1 MWLWRRIMSNLE
13 KLIELFR
20 NVFEGDVKTDAI
32 TENTRLIEDLEYNSI
47 GLLYMALAVE
57 ENFGVKF
64 NNDDFVNIRTVQDV
78 LDKIEGK
85 I

>member
-1 MWLWRRIMSNLE
+1 MSNLE
-13 KLIELFR
+13 KLIELFAQ
-20 NVFEGDVKTDAI
+20 VFEGDVETEGI
-32 TENTRLIEDLEYNSI
+32 TEQTGLVEDLELNSI

-64 NNDDFVNIRTVQDV
+64 NNEDFVRIRTVQDV

-85 I
+85 L

>member
-1 MWLWRRIMSNLE
+1 MSNLE
-13 KLIELFR
+13 KLIELFGT
-20 NVFEGDVKTDAI
+20 VFDGDVQTDGI
-32 TENTRLIEDLEYNSI
+32 TEQTRLIEDLELNSI

>member
-1 MWLWRRIMSNLE
+1 MSNLE
-13 KLIELFR
+13 KLIELFG
-20 NVFEGDVKTDAI
+20 NVFEGDVQTDGI
-32 TENTRLIEDLEYNSI
+32 TEQTRLVEDLELNSI

>member
-1 MWLWRRIMSNLE
+1 MSNLE
-13 KLIELFR
+13 KLVELFS
-20 NVFEGDVKTDAI
+20 NVFEGEVQADTI
-32 TENTRLIEDLEYNSI
+32 TEQTRLVEDLEFNSI

-85 I
+85 K

>member
-32 TENTRLIEDLEYNSI
+32 TENTRLIEDLEFNSI

>member
-1 MWLWRRIMSNLE
+1 MSNLE
-13 KLIELFR
+13 KLVELFG
-20 NVFEGDVKTDAI
+20 NVFEGDVQTDAI
-32 TENTRLIEDLEYNSI
+32 TEQTRLIEDLELNSI

>member
-1 MWLWRRIMSNLE
+1 MSNLE
-13 KLIELFR
+13 KLIELFGT
-20 NVFEGDVKTDAI
+20 VFDGDVQTDGI
-32 TENTRLIEDLEYNSI
+32 NEQTRLIEDLELNSI

-78 LDKIEGK
+78 LNKIEGK

>member
-1 MWLWRRIMSNLE
+1 MSNLE

-32 TENTRLIEDLEYNSI
+32 TENTRLIEDLELNSI

>member
-1 MWLWRRIMSNLE
+1 MNNLE
-13 KLIELFR
+13 KLIELFA
-20 NVFEGDVKTDAI
+20 NVFEGDVQTDGI
-32 TENTRLIEDLEYNSI
+32 TEQTRLVEDLELNSI

-64 NNDDFVNIRTVQDV
+64 NNDDFVNICTVQDV

>member
-1 MWLWRRIMSNLE
+1 MSNLE
-13 KLIELFR
+13 KLVELFR
-20 NVFEGDVKTDAI
+20 NVFEGDIQTDAI
-32 TENTRLIEDLEYNSI
+32 TEQTRLIEDLEFNSI

-64 NNDDFVNIRTVQDV
+64 NNEDFVNIRTVQDV

>member
-1 MWLWRRIMSNLE
+1 MNHLE
-13 KLIELFR
+13 KLIELFAT
-20 NVFEGDVKTDAI
+20 VFEGDVQTEGI
-32 TENTRLIEDLEYNSI
+32 TEKTRLVEDLELNSI

>member
-1 MWLWRRIMSNLE
+1 MWLWREIMSNLE

-32 TENTRLIEDLEYNSI
+32 TENTRLIEDLEFNSI

>member
-1 MWLWRRIMSNLE
+1 MSNLE

-32 TENTRLIEDLEYNSI
+32 TENTCLIEDLEFNSI

>member
-1 MWLWRRIMSNLE
+1 MSNLE
-13 KLIELFR
+13 KLVELFS
-20 NVFEGDVKTDAI
+20 NVFEGDVQADTI
-32 TENTRLIEDLEYNSI
+32 TEQTRLVEDLEFNSI

-64 NNDDFVNIRTVQDV
+64 NNDDFINIRTVQDV

-85 I
+85 K

>member
-1 MWLWRRIMSNLE
+1 MSNLE
-13 KLIELFR
+13 KLIELFC

-32 TENTRLIEDLEYNSI
+32 TENTRLIEDLEFNSI

>member
-1 MWLWRRIMSNLE
+1 M
-13 KLIELFR
+13 
-20 NVFEGDVKTDAI
+20 KTDAI
-32 TENTRLIEDLEYNSI
+32 TEKTRLIEDLEFNSI

>member
-32 TENTRLIEDLEYNSI
+32 TENTRLIEDLEFNSI

-64 NNDDFVNIRTVQDV
+64 NNDDFLNIRTVQDV

>member
-1 MWLWRRIMSNLE
+1 MNNLE

-32 TENTRLIEDLEYNSI
+32 TEQTRLIEDLEFNSI

-64 NNDDFVNIRTVQDV
+64 NNEDFVHIRTVQDV

>member
-1 MWLWRRIMSNLE
+1 MSNLE
-13 KLIELFR
+13 KLVELFS

-32 TENTRLIEDLEYNSI
+32 TEQTRLVEDLEFNSI

-85 I
+85 K

>member
-1 MWLWRRIMSNLE
+1 MWHWRRIMSNLE
-13 KLIELFR
+13 KLIELFGT
-20 NVFEGDVKTDAI
+20 VFDGDVQTDGI
-32 TENTRLIEDLEYNSI
+32 TEQTRLIEDLELNSI